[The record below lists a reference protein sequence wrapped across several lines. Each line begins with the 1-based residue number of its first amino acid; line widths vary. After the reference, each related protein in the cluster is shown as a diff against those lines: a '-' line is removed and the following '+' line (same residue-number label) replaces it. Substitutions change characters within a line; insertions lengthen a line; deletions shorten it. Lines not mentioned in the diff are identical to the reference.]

1 MNDIQVCRGLLGPFR
16 YTLRAMTKPEM
27 PTRDSDSRTPPARP
41 TALVLFND
49 HRRHVTG
56 PHPENAS
63 RLRAIESALESADLI
78 VGRPKLTY
86 ERASDDAI
94 ARVHTEQYLNLLK
107 DIEAQGGG
115 AWLTSDTPVGPD
127 SFDTARL
134 VSGAVIA
141 AIDAVQEGAVR
152 RAFILGRP
160 PGHHATP
167 DGGMGFCL
175 INHIGVGAAHA
186 LANGA
191 ERIAVIDWDVHHGNG
206 TQDMFYE
213 SNEVFVCSVHQ
224 SPLYPGTGA
233 ASERGSGP
241 GEGYTLNLP
250 LPANQDNAVYEAV
263 FRDRVLP
270 AVRRFA
276 PDLIL
281 VSAGFDAH
289 RADPIGG
296 MNVTEAGFAAI
307 ASLVVDLAEEV
318 CDGKVVATLEGG
330 YDPPALSRSVVAV
343 LNVFDGVLDGQITG

>member
-1 MNDIQVCRGLLGPFR
+1 
-16 YTLRAMTKPEM
+16 MTNPEM
-27 PTRDSDSRTPPARP
+27 PNRDSHSGEPAART
-41 TALVLFND
+41 TALALFND
-49 HRRHVTG
+49 HRRHITG
-56 PHPENAS
+56 RHPENAA
-63 RLRAIESALESADLI
+63 RLRAIESALESAGLVAD
-78 VGRPKLTY
+78 RPRLSY
-86 ERASDDAI
+86 ERASDAAI
-94 ARVHTEQYLNLLK
+94 ARVHTEQYLDHLK
-107 DIEAQGGG
+107 EIEAQGGG
-115 AWLTSDTPVGPD
+115 AWLTPDTPVGPD

-141 AIDAVQEGAVR
+141 AIDAVLSGDAR
-152 RAFILGRP
+152 RAFVLGRP

-191 ERIAVIDWDVHHGNG
+191 ERVAVIDWDVHHGNG
-206 TQDMFYE
+206 TQDMFYD
-213 SNEVFVCSVHQ
+213 SNDVFVCSVHQ

-233 ASERGSGP
+233 ASERGRGA

-250 LPANQDNAVYEAV
+250 LPARQDNAVYETV
-263 FRDRVLP
+263 FRDQVLP

-276 PDLIL
+276 PDLVL

-296 MNVTEAGFAAI
+296 MSMTEDGFATLA
-307 ASLVVDLAEEV
+307 ALVVDLAEDV

-343 LNVFDGVLDGQITG
+343 LNVFDGVHDAQHAV